1 MGDLRKMNNKINTM
15 EKKLRGRPLK
25 REEDKLIGRRISM
38 VQNNWDLIDEFCEL
52 NNVTVGEFLTDLFG
66 ALLLDAKIQN

>member
-1 MGDLRKMNNKINTM
+1 M

-25 REEDKLIGRRISM
+25 REQDKLIGRRISM

-52 NNVTVGEFLTDLFG
+52 NNVTVGEFLTDIFG

>member
-1 MGDLRKMNNKINTM
+1 M

-25 REEDKLIGRRISM
+25 REEDKLIGRRISI
-38 VQNNWDLIDEFCEL
+38 VQNGWDIIDEFCEL
-52 NNVTVGEFLTDLFG
+52 NDVTLEEFLTDVFG

>member
-1 MGDLRKMNNKINTM
+1 M

-38 VQNNWDLIDEFCEL
+38 VQNGWDIIDEFCEL
-52 NNVTVGEFLTDLFG
+52 NDVTLEEFLYRCFRG
-66 ALLLDAKIQN
+66 IVAGC